1 MSQRPGPRTLLYL
14 RDGVPN
20 LTIAEQESI
29 LRGATISLDG
39 AYCDKLNV
47 TQLKRREPGSLR
59 QRARLLDV
67 AANAASAVVCV
78 AGLRCL
84 GWNMAD
90 IARTLA
96 VAGRRGMD
104 VRVVDTG
111 VTFNAAELNVGLLE
125 ALADADETW
134 RRGQTED
141 GRSASTAAVMAK
153 AEAARR
159 AKLEAARPL
168 WAKPPG
174 EISGVEIARTVGV
187 SLRSLNNW
195 LGPRGKA
202 RGQVQGSTSKGS

>member
-1 MSQRPGPRTLLYL
+1 MRRLGFRTLPYL

-20 LTIAEQESI
+20 LTVAEQEAI
-29 LRGATISLDG
+29 LQQAGINLEG
-39 AYCDKLNV
+39 AYCDRLNV
-47 TQLKRREPGSLR
+47 TQLKRREPDSLR
-59 QRARLLDV
+59 QRAKLLDDAIS
-67 AANAASAVVCV
+67 AAPVVLCV
-78 AGLRCL
+78 TGLRCL

-96 VAGRRGMD
+96 AAGHHGVD
-104 VRVVDTG
+104 VWLVDSSTK
-111 VTFNAAELNVGLLE
+111 FSAAELNVGLLE
-125 ALADADETW
+125 ALAEADETW

-153 AEAARR
+153 AEMARR

-174 EISGVEIARTVGV
+174 EISGAEIARTVGV

-202 RGQVQGSTSKGS
+202 RRQE

>member
-1 MSQRPGPRTLLYL
+1 MSQRPGPRTLPYL

-20 LTIAEQESI
+20 LTVAEQESA
-29 LRGATISLDG
+29 LRGAKISLEG
-39 AYCDKLNV
+39 AYCDKLNA
-47 TQLKRREPGSLR
+47 TQLKRREPASLR

-67 AANAASAVVCV
+67 AASAAPAVLCV

-96 VAGRRGMD
+96 AAGRRSVG
-104 VRVVDTG
+104 VRLVDTG
-111 VTFNAAELNVGLLE
+111 VTFTAAELNAGLLE

-141 GRSASTAAVMAK
+141 GRSASTVAVMAK

-174 EISGVEIARTVGV
+174 EISGAEIARTGGV

-202 RGQVQGSTSKGS
+202 RGQVQGSTRKGS

>member
-1 MSQRPGPRTLLYL
+1 MIQPPGPRTLPYL

-20 LTIAEQESI
+20 LTIAEQELV
-29 LRGATISLDG
+29 LRGAGVSLDG
-39 AYCDKLNV
+39 AYCDLLNA

-59 QRARLLDV
+59 QRVRLLD
-67 AANAASAVVCV
+67 AAVSAAPAVLCV

-96 VAGRRGMD
+96 AAGRQGVD

-111 VTFNAAELNVGLLE
+111 VTFTVAELNAGLLE

-141 GRSASTAAVMAK
+141 GRSASTAAVVAK

-174 EISGVEIARTVGV
+174 EISGAEIARTVGV

-202 RGQVQGSTSKGS
+202 RAQG

>member
-1 MSQRPGPRTLLYL
+1 MMRRLGLRTLPYL

-20 LTIAEQESI
+20 LTVGEQKAALQQAGINLE
-29 LRGATISLDG
+29 G
-39 AYCDKLNV
+39 AYCDRLNV
-47 TQLKRREPGSLR
+47 TQLKRREPDSLR
-59 QRARLLDV
+59 QRAKLLDDAIG
-67 AANAASAVVCV
+67 AAPAVLCV

-96 VAGRRGMD
+96 AAGRHGVD
-104 VRVVDTG
+104 VWLADTG
-111 VTFNAAELNVGLLE
+111 TSFNAAELNVGLLE

-153 AEAARR
+153 AETARR
-159 AKLEAARPL
+159 AMGEAARPL

-174 EISGVEIARTVGV
+174 EISGAEIARIVGV

-202 RGQVQGSTSKGS
+202 RSQGQGASRKGS

>member
-1 MSQRPGPRTLLYL
+1 MSQRPGPCTLPYL

-20 LTIAEQESI
+20 LTVAEQESA
-29 LRGATISLDG
+29 LRSAGISLEG
-39 AYCDKLNV
+39 AYCDRLNA

-59 QRARLLDV
+59 QRARLLD
-67 AANAASAVVCV
+67 AAASAAPAVLCV

-96 VAGRRGMD
+96 VAGRQGLD
-104 VRVVDTG
+104 VRMVDMG
-111 VTFNAAELNVGLLE
+111 VTFNAAELNARLLE

-141 GRSASTAAVMAK
+141 GRSASTVAVMAK

-174 EISGVEIARTVGV
+174 EISGAEIARTVGV

-195 LGPRGKA
+195 LGPRGNA
-202 RGQVQGSTSKGS
+202 RGQGQSPTRKGS